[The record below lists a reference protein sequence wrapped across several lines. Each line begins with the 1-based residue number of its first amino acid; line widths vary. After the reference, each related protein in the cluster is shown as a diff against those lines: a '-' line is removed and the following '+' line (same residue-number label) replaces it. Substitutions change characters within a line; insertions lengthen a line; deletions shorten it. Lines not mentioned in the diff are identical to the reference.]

1 MNKPKTKI
9 LFLTSE
15 ISPFSETYQLSEF
28 SKKFSSFINDNE
40 GLGSEQSFEIRISQP
55 KYGYISE
62 RKYILREVIRL
73 KEVPILFDKK
83 EKIVSIKSAF
93 IPNSRV
99 QVYFLIDKKSFS
111 DINPLIYKSKNG
123 QFIKNSFENYSL
135 FCLSLLESFKKLF
148 WYPDIIICNDWQTA
162 ILPIL
167 LKQNYGD
174 NEKYKNIKTIN
185 FIHSVNSNRKIA
197 LDCFDKFNL
206 DIKFKKNMDILAE
219 SMKFFDLNVVLDFK
233 DKKNFNKIKNDKVLS
248 SNYKKY
254 KSKLLKYPED
264 KEAWMEFLNKFESL
278 INKL

>member
-1 MNKPKTKI
+1 MNNLKTKI

-15 ISPFSETYQLSEF
+15 ISPFSETYQLAEF
-28 SKKFSSFINDNE
+28 SKKFSTFINDRDDY
-40 GLGSEQSFEIRISQP
+40 EIRISQP

-73 KEVPILFDKK
+73 KEVPIKFNEK

-99 QVYFLIDKKSFS
+99 QVYFLMDS
-111 DINPLIYKSKNG
+111 DIFSNVNPFIYKSKNG
-123 QFIKNSFENYSL
+123 QFIKQNFENYSL

-167 LKQNYGD
+167 LKEKFSA

-185 FIHSVNSNRKIA
+185 FIHSIDSNRKLPIN
-197 LDCFDKFNL
+197 CFDKFDLN
-206 DIKFKKNMDILAE
+206 IKYKKDMDILSE
-219 SMKFFDLNVVLDFK
+219 SMNFFDLNILLDTK
-233 DKKNFNKIKNDKVLS
+233 NKKNLKAINKNKLLAS
-248 SNYKKY
+248 SYKKC
-254 KSKLLKYPED
+254 KSRTFQYPEGKD
-264 KEAWMEFLNKFESL
+264 AWMAFLDKFNL
-278 INKL
+278 LVNKL